1 MTSALSGMSQL
12 AQDAKSKK
20 QARELFHAAKVTGI
34 GLAITNTAVS
44 ATKALAQF
52 GPIGGPVAAA
62 AMTAA
67 GLVQVETIRRQKP
80 PQFYRGTAMVERP
93 DGGAADAV
101 PATLHA
107 GEAVLNRRAAESM
120 GRDQIE
126 AMNAGRRSSAPPVVA
141 ISQINHRQFRSFYRD
156 DRSLPGSLT
165 RRDRN
170 RNGTKI
176 GRQL

>member
-1 MTSALSGMSQL
+1 MAMVIMETIRASRGALLPPPAG
-12 AQDAKSKK
+12 
-20 QARELFHAAKVTGI
+20 FG
-34 GLAITNTAVS
+34 AV
-44 ATKALAQF
+44 L
-52 GPIGGPVAAA
+52 GPVAAGVIA
-62 AMTAA
+62 ASGA
-67 GLVQVETIRRQKP
+67 VQVAAIRRQKP
-80 PQFYRGTAMVERP
+80 PTFYRGTAMVERP

-120 GRDQIE
+120 GRGQIE
-126 AMNAGRRSSAPPVVA
+126 AMNAGRRSSGSQVVA

-170 RNGTKI
+170 RDGTKI